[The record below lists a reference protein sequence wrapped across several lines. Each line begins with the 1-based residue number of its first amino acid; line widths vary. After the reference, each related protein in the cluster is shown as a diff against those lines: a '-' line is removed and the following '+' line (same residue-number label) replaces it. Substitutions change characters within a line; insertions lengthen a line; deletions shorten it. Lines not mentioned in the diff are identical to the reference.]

1 MHRPG
6 QPITGGT
13 RMGLGVP
20 SLRTRRRVCECADS
34 QAGKLEFICRWEGR
48 GGGWKAGVGRWPCTG
63 GRAAVSSGRGLGSSR
78 PAAPIQPPVPGS
90 PRRTWLHTR
99 VSRVGSGAGVALSCV
114 GEGRRWAFRDR
125 KVPGGLQAGQGHGFW
140 ETGRCWWTDRGGL
153 LSFRPVPRPS
163 PRQLAQGPA
172 RPEVTAVQRE
182 QVVGPRPQP
191 AVSAPPWVVFP
202 VSPAAGWMGSRAMEA
217 GEAPARG
224 LRGVLGVP
232 AHEPVT
238 PRLDA
243 PPRAPRAPEALASER
258 ARGSVGAEC
267 GLGRGGRSPS
277 GRVRALRPR
286 RAPLGH
292 GSVSW
297 VWLPRAS
304 PRLFDGRTQ
313 GPSGEQRGQREV
325 ERPAGFGEEHD
336 RRGAGGRGGR
346 HPGRIRAP
354 DSRRGGRGQR
364 SCRQPPDVNVCGSG
378 AHTSLL
384 KPPAPCPVCAHVT
397 PHMWAQTHATLAA
410 PAARQSL
417 LLTRS
422 CRQTNESRTL

>member
-1 MHRPG
+1 
-6 QPITGGT
+6 
-13 RMGLGVP
+13 MGLGVP

-243 PPRAPRAPEALASER
+243 PPGHPGLPRRWRVSAHAGQWAQSAASGAVAAALQGGSARCAPVVPLSATAQCRGFGCPVRLPDCLMAGHRARRASSGASER
-258 ARGSVGAEC
+258 WRGRRASVRSTTGGELGAVVGATPVAFERRT
-267 GLGRGGRSPS
+267 LGEGGE
-277 GRVRALRPR
+277 
-286 RAPLGH
+286 
-292 GSVSW
+292 
-297 VWLPRAS
+297 
-304 PRLFDGRTQ
+304 D
-313 GPSGEQRGQREV
+313 
-325 ERPAGFGEEHD
+325 
-336 RRGAGGRGGR
+336 RGAAVS
-346 HPGRIRAP
+346 H
-354 DSRRGGRGQR
+354 
-364 SCRQPPDVNVCGSG
+364 
-378 AHTSLL
+378 
-384 KPPAPCPVCAHVT
+384 
-397 PHMWAQTHATLAA
+397 
-410 PAARQSL
+410 
-417 LLTRS
+417 
-422 CRQTNESRTL
+422 RT